1 MTTLATTPNARI
13 TTFGARAALATLTVA
28 GSIGCTTPA
37 GTPASPAAGSLE
49 EVYVWHSI
57 REPHTSEIAWC
68 SVERT
73 GFAPYPSEAEPN
85 RMFSF
90 WSIEVRSPDGRVVNA
105 KAAKAADG
113 RACFG
118 PTSDPSTIHFYAEG
132 SIGAVTY
139 TGAGDCRVLRADVPE
154 KGIVLLRC
162 TLHLRNL
169 PPPYAG
175 GVLVSNTLSSKAAL
189 GADTDPPGYAQSS
202 FATVRLW
209 KAR

>member
-1 MTTLATTPNARI
+1 MTTSSTTPNAST
-13 TTFGARAALATLTVA
+13 TTFGTCAALAALTVVA
-28 GSIGCTTPA
+28 SIGCATPA
-37 GTPASPAAGSLE
+37 GTPASSAGGALE
-49 EVYVWHSI
+49 DVYVWRSI
-57 REPHTSEIAWC
+57 REPHASEIAWC

-73 GFAPYPSEAEPN
+73 GFAPYPTEAEPN

-105 KAAKAADG
+105 KVAKAAEG

-118 PTSDPSTIHFYAEG
+118 PTSDPSTLHFYAEG
-132 SIGAVTY
+132 SIGAMTY
-139 TGAGDCRVLRADVPE
+139 TGAGDCRALRTDVPE
-154 KGIVLLRC
+154 KGIILLRC

-169 PPPYAG
+169 PPPYVG

-202 FATVRLW
+202 IATVRLW